1 MVVMNVDS
9 TPYSYLKVASIEHKG
24 PICVMDAQCA
34 LCAWGA
40 RWISRHDKQY
50 RFRIVPLQS
59 GKGRLLMNHYRL
71 DADDPASWLLLQAGI
86 GYSASDAVIRTAGE
100 LGGVWRAL
108 VIFQLCPQ
116 RLLDGLYYFVARN
129 RIRWFGRTDLCA
141 LPDPEIQKRL
151 LD

>member
-1 MVVMNVDS
+1 MNYDLA
-9 TPYSYLKVASIEHKG
+9 PYSFLKVANIEHKG

-40 RWISRHDKQY
+40 RWISRGDKRY

-59 GKGRLLMNHYRL
+59 EKGRLLMDHYGM

-100 LGGVWRAL
+100 LGGLWR
-108 VIFQLCPQ
+108 IFVVFRLIPRQ
-116 RLLDGLYYFVARN
+116 LLDTLYYLIARH

-151 LD
+151 LQ